1 MNLYRRLARL
11 GHLVLNAVDT
21 VAQMCEESA
30 PGHRI
35 DVREPVD
42 LLCALAEAS
51 FELVHN
57 VRIRRLGHGVLLA
70 LQVLQVLHRHLQNVG
85 FLKL

>member
-1 MNLYRRLARL
+1 MNLDRRLARL
-11 GHLVLNAVDT
+11 WHLILYAIDA

-42 LLCALAEAS
+42 LLGALAEAS
-51 FELVHN
+51 FELVHH

-70 LQVLQVLHRHLQNVG
+70 LQVLQVLHRHLQNVSL
-85 FLKL
+85 LKL